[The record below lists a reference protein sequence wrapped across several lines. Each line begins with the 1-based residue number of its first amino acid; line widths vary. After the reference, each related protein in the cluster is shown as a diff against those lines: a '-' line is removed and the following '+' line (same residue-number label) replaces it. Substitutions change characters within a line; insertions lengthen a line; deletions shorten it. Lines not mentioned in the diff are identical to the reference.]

1 MEHNGGPWRAMNTIE
16 GQGTALRAM
25 EGYETLLRAMKQ
37 HGGPWNIIEG
47 Y

>member
-1 MEHNGGPWRAMNTIE
+1 MNTIE
-16 GQGTALRAM
+16 GQGTPLRAM